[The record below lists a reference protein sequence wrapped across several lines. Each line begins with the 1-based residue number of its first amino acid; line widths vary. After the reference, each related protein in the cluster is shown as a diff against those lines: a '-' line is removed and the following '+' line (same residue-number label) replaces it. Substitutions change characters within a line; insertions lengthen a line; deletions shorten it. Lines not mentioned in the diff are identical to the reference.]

1 MDFYIFLLQ
10 VCEENNCQE
19 EVFLLALNYM
29 DRFLAST
36 ESTLEHVQKSHLQIL
51 AAACLLLA
59 SKLREPGCLGLP
71 ADLLVFYTDNSITR
85 TDLIVS
91 INTDDC
97 HLFHH
102 YASRMACL

>member
-1 MDFYIFLLQ
+1 M
-10 VCEENNCQE
+10 
-19 EVFLLALNYM
+19 LALNYM

-36 ESTLEHVQKSHLQIL
+36 ESTLEHVQKNHLQIL

-91 INTDDC
+91 ISHIPVIVVSSFMLNKTDRGVC
-97 HLFHH
+97 G
-102 YASRMACL
+102 SI